1 MDSLVQQAEAAHRR
15 GDLDAAKRL
24 YTQQLSVDSQQVDAL
39 YGLGTVLM
47 QAQQFSEAEPLLSMA
62 LALEPDA
69 ADIAYNYAICLR
81 SKGDNSSAAELA
93 ARAGRSGG
101 MDEPFSVNVC
111 KLLLALNKPQ
121 LALEQLDRFPNRSQA
136 SHLLRAQAF
145 GLLGA
150 WDRSVGLLRQL
161 WQADSTN
168 AEVAQALA
176 LAAGRLRDYDLAIKT
191 YGDYLRLITPGA
203 AEFVKFA
210 DLFLLARKVDQCE
223 SYVQYAREAGAETTE
238 FYLLQAR
245 LWRLKGDYAQAI
257 AASEAALKKNSANAE
272 AWSVLLEISQPD
284 ALPIFLQR
292 IQASLQEGSWSAYEK
307 QLIAYVQADAH
318 ARLGET
324 QTAFRF
330 YREANTQQKRSME
343 AASTHYDSSA
353 NNLACE
359 RILQQFA
366 QYAAVPVKAGG
377 RATPL
382 FIVGMPRS
390 GTTLVERILA
400 QLPNVAAGGENEAL
414 GFLVTQYQND
424 VALGKAPLPEKMSG
438 LDWRT
443 LAMHYFEKTPLYLDD
458 EGAGAEGN
466 FITDKM
472 PHNFQH
478 VGMILSLFPDARVIQ
493 MRRDPRDIC
502 WSIFTRMFPEGHN
515 YAVEFQS
522 LADTYS
528 ISHKLMNHWAALA
541 PDRVMNVSY
550 EALVASPRVVG
561 QQITDFCGLPWS
573 DKCLDFYKKVS
584 TSFTFSELQ
593 VREAINEQRI
603 GRWQPFEEYL
613 MPLIEELKRVDCLE

>member
-93 ARAGRSGG
+93 ARAGRSSGT
-101 MDEPFSVNVC
+101 DEPFSANVC

-121 LALEQLDRFPNRSQA
+121 LVLEQLDRFPHRSQA

-191 YGDYLRLITPGA
+191 YGHYLRLITPGA

-257 AASEAALKKNSANAE
+257 AASEAALKKNSGNAE
-272 AWSVLLEISQPD
+272 AWSVLLEISQTD
-284 ALPIFLQR
+284 ALPILLQR

-353 NNLACE
+353 ANLACE

-366 QYAAVPVKAGG
+366 Q
-377 RATPL
+377 
-382 FIVGMPRS
+382 
-390 GTTLVERILA
+390 
-400 QLPNVAAGGENEAL
+400 
-414 GFLVTQYQND
+414 
-424 VALGKAPLPEKMSG
+424 
-438 LDWRT
+438 
-443 LAMHYFEKTPLYLDD
+443 
-458 EGAGAEGN
+458 
-466 FITDKM
+466 
-472 PHNFQH
+472 
-478 VGMILSLFPDARVIQ
+478 
-493 MRRDPRDIC
+493 
-502 WSIFTRMFPEGHN
+502 
-515 YAVEFQS
+515 
-522 LADTYS
+522 
-528 ISHKLMNHWAALA
+528 
-541 PDRVMNVSY
+541 
-550 EALVASPRVVG
+550 
-561 QQITDFCGLPWS
+561 
-573 DKCLDFYKKVS
+573 
-584 TSFTFSELQ
+584 
-593 VREAINEQRI
+593 
-603 GRWQPFEEYL
+603 
-613 MPLIEELKRVDCLE
+613 